1 MALPKDEKPAPVRTN
16 RFGLIA
22 AAILF
27 AALAAYTLYFL
38 AVPATPPPSPR

>member
-27 AALAAYTLYFL
+27 AALVAYTIYFL
-38 AVPATPPPSPR
+38 TVPATPPPTPH